1 MADFASR
8 RVTMVDTQ
16 VRPSDVTKF
25 TIIDAMLSIPR
36 EEFVPD
42 AKRDLA
48 YVGGPIELAP
58 HRQLLDARTTAKMLD
73 ALDLD
78 PTDVVLEI
86 GSGLGYITAL
96 LSRMVEAVVAVE
108 EDGELAEEAEANLAT
123 QGVLN
128 AAVVTG
134 PLAEGAAKHGPFDAI
149 VISGGIEEMPAGIIE
164 QLKPGGQIIA
174 IFMKGALGEVCIG
187 FKSPEGR
194 VSWRMEFNAT
204 AEVLPGFAKAQSFV
218 F

>member
-1 MADFASR
+1 MTDFASR

-42 AKRDLA
+42 AKRELA
-48 YVGGPIELAP
+48 YVGGPIEIAP
-58 HRQLLDARTTAKMLD
+58 HRQLLDARSTAKMLD
-73 ALDLD
+73 ALDLE

-86 GSGLGYITAL
+86 GCGLGYVTAL

-108 EDGELAEEAEANLAT
+108 EDGELAEEAEANLGA
-123 QGVLN
+123 QGAVN

-134 PLAEGAAKHGPFDAI
+134 PLADGAAKHGPFDAI
-149 VISGGIEEMPAGIIE
+149 VISGGVEHVPTKLVQ
-164 QLKPGGQIIA
+164 QLKAGGQVIA
-174 IFMKGALGEVCIG
+174 IFMEGALGEVRIG
-187 FKSPEGR
+187 FKSPEGHI
-194 VSWRMEFNAT
+194 SWRMEFNAT
-204 AEVLPGFAKAQSFV
+204 ADVLPGFAREPGFV
-218 F
+218 L

>member
-25 TIIDAMLSIPR
+25 TIIDAMLAVPR

-42 AKRDLA
+42 AKRELA
-48 YVGGPIELAP
+48 YVGGPIEIAP
-58 HRQLLDARTTAKMLD
+58 HRQLLDARSTAKMLD
-73 ALDLD
+73 ALELE

-86 GSGLGYITAL
+86 GSGLGYITAV
-96 LSRMVEAVVAVE
+96 LSRMVEAVVALE
-108 EDGELAEEAEANLAT
+108 EDGELAEEAEATLGA

-128 AAVVTG
+128 AAVITG
-134 PLAEGAAKHGPFDAI
+134 PLADGAAKHGPFDAI
-149 VISGGIEEMPAGIIE
+149 VISGGVEEIPTALFD
-164 QLKPGGQIIA
+164 QLKDGGQIIA
-174 IFMKGALGEVCIG
+174 IFMMGALGEVRIG
-187 FKSPEGR
+187 YKSAEGH

-204 AEVLPGFAKAQSFV
+204 AEVLPGFARAPSFV
-218 F
+218 L